1 MPSRRRSKNF
11 ASRCRTLSDSREP
24 AGATAA
30 RRGEGY
36 HGILF
41 VISSPSGGGK
51 GTLIRRLLEIIPDL
65 SYSVSWTTREPRR
78 GEIDGV
84 NYHFVSKEEFER
96 MRDAGGFL
104 EWALVHGHLYG
115 TARSVVAQELS
126 EGHDIVLEI
135 DVQGAASVR
144 AALDSVVLVFIL
156 PPSFEVLRA
165 RLSARMTERPEEFEL
180 RLRNAR
186 GEVEQYRSFDYLVLN
201 DEVERAAAQLAS
213 IVYAERARR
222 ERQEWVA
229 RRVLAT
235 FDAPAGVE

>member
-1 MPSRRRSKNF
+1 
-11 ASRCRTLSDSREP
+11 LSDSLEHDVTSVANQTDSHR
-24 AGATAA
+24 
-30 RRGEGY
+30 
-36 HGILF
+36 GILF

-51 GTLIRRLLEIIPDL
+51 GTLIRRLLDTVQGVSI
-65 SYSVSWTTREPRR
+65 SVSWTTREVRP

-84 NYHFVSKEEFER
+84 SYHFVTPDEFMR

-104 EWALVHGHLYG
+104 EWAVVHGHLYG
-115 TARSVVAQELS
+115 TARGVVAQELS

-135 DVQGAASVR
+135 DVQGAANVR
-144 AALDSVVLVFIL
+144 AVMDSVVSVFIL

-165 RLSARMTERPEEFEL
+165 RLTARMTERPEELEL

-186 GEVEQYRSFDYLVLN
+186 TEVGQYRHFDYVIIN
-201 DEVERAAAQLAS
+201 DEIERAVSQLAS

-222 ERQEWVA
+222 KRQEWIA

-235 FDAPAGVE
+235 FEPPSGVE